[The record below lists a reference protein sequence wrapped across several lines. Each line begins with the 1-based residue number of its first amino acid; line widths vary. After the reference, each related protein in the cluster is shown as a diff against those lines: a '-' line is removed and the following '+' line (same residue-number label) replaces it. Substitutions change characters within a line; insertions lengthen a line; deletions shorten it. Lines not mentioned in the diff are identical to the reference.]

1 MLDIFFDMILP
12 ILSIIIPVFATVYTV
27 NKRIKAQTRENHQ
40 PHLVLESIKTIS
52 SIDKYRFHLTLVGK
66 NYSEKN
72 IDIKDAIELESEGL
86 LNVEI
91 SLKNIGYGV
100 STNIKFYN
108 LLTGHQIY
116 GSQKSSETSNQK
128 LYTTFDIGAG
138 EIKKIS
144 AQIISDIQKS
154 NDGILEENNTIL
166 CVYKDLNNNVD
177 SFIMTINDKK
187 NNHYDYFAYQ
197 PSSLSYRKMIK
208 ENKKNY
214 KRIINKYVDL

>member
-52 SIDKYRFHLTLVGK
+52 SIDKYRYYLTLVGK

-144 AQIISDIQKS
+144 AQIISDIQK
-154 NDGILEENNTIL
+154 
-166 CVYKDLNNNVD
+166 
-177 SFIMTINDKK
+177 
-187 NNHYDYFAYQ
+187 
-197 PSSLSYRKMIK
+197 
-208 ENKKNY
+208 
-214 KRIINKYVDL
+214 

>member
-1 MLDIFFDMILP
+1 MIW
-12 ILSIIIPVFATVYTV
+12 
-27 NKRIKAQTRENHQ
+27 
-40 PHLVLESIKTIS
+40 KTI
-52 SIDKYRFHLTLVGK
+52 KR
-66 NYSEKN
+66 
-72 IDIKDAIELESEGL
+72 
-86 LNVEI
+86 EI

-177 SFIMTINDKK
+177 SFIMTINVKK